1 MLEDSGLST
10 LICAPKGPVASFDV
24 GKFSKS
30 NRSNSD
36 RALVKAF
43 ALLRTMADRLNI
55 PSGIVDRASSLFK
68 RVHQMRKLKGR
79 PHDTICAAVL
89 YIACRQESVPRAFK
103 EVVAV
108 SERNLKQISR
118 CFTLIKDE
126 MSLELETAT
135 SKDFMARFSA
145 NLNLT
150 KEVHQAARLLFFN
163 KF

>member
-1 MLEDSGLST
+1 
-10 LICAPKGPVASFDV
+10 
-24 GKFSKS
+24 
-30 NRSNSD
+30 
-36 RALVKAF
+36 
-43 ALLRTMADRLNI
+43 
-55 PSGIVDRASSLFK
+55 
-68 RVHQMRKLKGR
+68 MRKLKGR